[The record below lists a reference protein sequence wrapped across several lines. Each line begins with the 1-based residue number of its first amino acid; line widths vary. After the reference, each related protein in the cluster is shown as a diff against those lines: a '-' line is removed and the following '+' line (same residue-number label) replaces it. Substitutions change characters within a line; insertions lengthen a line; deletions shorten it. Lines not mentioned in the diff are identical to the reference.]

1 MPLIGLDDDTLSDA
15 PARTAGRKPEE
26 QGMESPILITGAAGT
41 VGHAV
46 CELLIRHG
54 SKVRALVRTEDAR
67 SEKLAQLGV
76 EVVVGDLLDLHA
88 MHRAIEGCERVY
100 FGMTV
105 SASYLEATVNV
116 AAVAK
121 HHDVSAF
128 VNISQMTVS
137 QMGINATTDS
147 PQQKLHWLAEQALN
161 WSGVPVVHVRPTSFL
176 DTFFLRLSAN
186 SIREHRQIRL
196 PFGDG
201 KTSPIASED
210 VARVIAAILE
220 DPGPHIGKI
229 YELTG
234 PRSQDMNGVA
244 EEFSRALGH
253 QITYVNVPWEPWRAQ
268 LENSGMLS
276 PHALAH
282 LATMALLKQQNRYD
296 RLTSDVEKVTGTPPL
311 SVYDFVRRHA
321 GLYTAGKL
329 QR

>member
-1 MPLIGLDDDTLSDA
+1 MDSC
-15 PARTAGRKPEE
+15 
-26 QGMESPILITGAAGT
+26 ILITGAAGT

-46 CELLIRHG
+46 CELLIRRG
-54 SKVRALVRTEDAR
+54 SKVRALVRNEDAR
-67 SEKLAQLGV
+67 SAKLAELGV

-105 SASYLEATVNV
+105 SASYLEATVNAV
-116 AAVAK
+116 AVAK
-121 HHDVSAF
+121 HHNVSAF

-161 WSGVPVVHVRPTSFL
+161 WSGLPVVHVRPTSFL
-176 DTFFLRLSAN
+176 DTFFLLLSAS

-220 DPGPHIGKI
+220 DPGRHIGKI

-253 QITYVNVPWEPWRAQ
+253 PITYVNVPWQPWRRQ
-268 LENSGMLS
+268 LEDSGRLS

-282 LATMALLKQQNRYD
+282 LSTMALLKQQNRYD

-311 SVYDFVRRHA
+311 SVYDFVLRHA
-321 GLYTAGKL
+321 AMYKAAS
-329 QR
+329 QESQP

>member
-1 MPLIGLDDDTLSDA
+1 
-15 PARTAGRKPEE
+15 
-26 QGMESPILITGAAGT
+26 MESPILITGAAGT
-41 VGHAV
+41 VGRAV
-46 CELLIRHG
+46 CELLTGRG
-54 SKVRALVRTEDAR
+54 SKVRALVRNEDVR
-67 SEKLAQLGV
+67 SAKLAERGV

-88 MHRAIEGCERVY
+88 MHRAIEGCERIY

-105 SASYLEATVNV
+105 SAQYLEATVNA

-121 HHDVSAF
+121 HHNVSAF

-137 QMGINATTDS
+137 QMGINSTTDS

-161 WSGVPVVHVRPTSFL
+161 WSGVPAVHVRPTSFL

-186 SIREHRQIRL
+186 SIREHQQIQL
-196 PFGDG
+196 PFGNG

-210 VARVIAAILE
+210 VARVIAAIIE
-220 DPGPHIGKI
+220 DPGRHIGNV

-244 EEFSRALGH
+244 EEFSKALGRP
-253 QITYVNVPWEPWRAQ
+253 ITYVNVPWELWRKQ
-268 LENSGMLS
+268 LEDSGRLS

-311 SVYDFVRRHA
+311 SVYDFVLRHA
-321 GLYTAGKL
+321 NVYTAADEEFL
-329 QR
+329 R